1 MKRQTTVFS
10 TLPRHCPMPS
20 CPRRRPNTSW
30 SLYVCFPGIL
40 LLPLPLPH
48 LPPKMLRCSCVPLT
62 LTSLL
67 QVDSKGEVSQ
77 FLSKHS
83 RTMMDKLN
91 TQRLNNQFCDITLL
105 IEGEEFRAHKA
116 VLAACSEYFHE
127 LFLEKGAASTHEA
140 VVDLFGERH

>member
-1 MKRQTTVFS
+1 MKS
-10 TLPRHCPMPS
+10 
-20 CPRRRPNTSW
+20 
-30 SLYVCFPGIL
+30 L
-40 LLPLPLPH
+40 LL
-48 LPPKMLRCSCVPLT
+48 C
-62 LTSLL
+62 LL

-140 VVDLFGERH
+140 VVDLFGE

>member
-1 MKRQTTVFS
+1 MFVFLVFS
-10 TLPRHCPMPS
+10 SSSSP
-20 CPRRRPNTSW
+20 
-30 SLYVCFPGIL
+30 V
-40 LLPLPLPH
+40 
-48 LPPKMLRCSCVPLT
+48 PKMLCCSRVPLT
-62 LTSLL
+62 LKSLLLCLL

-77 FLSKHS
+77 FLPKHS

-91 TQRLNNQFCDITLL
+91 TQRLNNHFCDITLL

-140 VVDLFGERH
+140 VVDLFGERD